1 MNKTNELIIETQN
14 LDFGFN
20 SERKVLNNINL
31 KVEKGSIYGF
41 LGPNGAGKTTIMR
54 LLLGLLKSP
63 GNCIRIFGE
72 EINKTPI
79 SIFKKVGAF
88 IESPSLYEHLTGY
101 DNLEISRI
109 LGEAGKERIAE
120 VLEIVNLSKESN
132 IKVSNYSLGMKQRLA
147 IALALLSKP
156 ELLILDEPTNG
167 LDPNGINETRELIL
181 HLNRDNGTTIF
192 ISSHIL
198 SEIEKMV
205 THLGIIHKGSLIFQ
219 GKIKDLLKMH
229 QTRSSLLIQTND
241 NIKAMFILH
250 ELYHSDLNAKGL
262 EVKIENEVDS
272 DIINKAL
279 INNGLNV
286 LQLQLMNADLE
297 NIYLDLTKS

>member
-20 SERKVLNNINL
+20 SERKILNNINL

-41 LGPNGAGKTTIMR
+41 LGPNGAGKTTTMR

-63 GNCIRIFGE
+63 GNCIQLFEE
-72 EINKTPI
+72 EINTAPS

-109 LGEAGKERIAE
+109 LGEVGKERIAE
-120 VLEIVNLSKESN
+120 VLEIVNLSNESN

-181 HLNRDNGTTIF
+181 QLNRDYGTTIF

-205 THLGIIHKGSLIFQ
+205 THLGIIHKGSMIFQ
-219 GKIKDLLKMH
+219 GKIEDLLKMH

-241 NIKAMFILH
+241 NIKAMSILH

-262 EVKIENEVDS
+262 EVKVENEVDS

-279 INNGLNV
+279 INNGINV

-297 NIYLDLTKS
+297 KIYLDLTKS

>member
-1 MNKTNELIIETQN
+1 
-14 LDFGFN
+14 
-20 SERKVLNNINL
+20 
-31 KVEKGSIYGF
+31 
-41 LGPNGAGKTTIMR
+41 
-54 LLLGLLKSP
+54 
-63 GNCIRIFGE
+63 
-72 EINKTPI
+72 
-79 SIFKKVGAF
+79 
-88 IESPSLYEHLTGY
+88 LTGY

-109 LGEAGKERIAE
+109 LGEADKERIAE
-120 VLEIVNLSKESN
+120 VLEIVNLSNESN

-181 HLNRDNGTTIF
+181 QLNRDYGTTIF

-205 THLGIIHKGSLIFQ
+205 SHLGIIHKGNMIFQ
-219 GKIKDLLKMH
+219 GKIEDLLKMH

-241 NIKAMFILH
+241 NIKAMSILH

-262 EVKIENEVDS
+262 EVKVENEVDS

-279 INNGLNV
+279 INNGINV
-286 LQLQLMNADLE
+286 LQLQLMNAGLE
-297 NIYLDLTKS
+297 KIYLDLTKS